1 MTVLRFRQRVFNK
14 RVIAIVLAAVMS
26 FTAVFTSSA
35 QTKRK
40 TYSNNI
46 KHQKIKQSV
55 VLESS
60 DSYYLNKE
68 LVKNSKRLRVGATAY
83 CNDPITFTGTVPEVG
98 RTIAV
103 DPNVIPLG
111 SKVYIPQ
118 FNRVF
123 IAEDTGGK
131 IKGLRIDVYMEDY
144 DTCMNWGFKDIDIYI
159 LNN

>member
-1 MTVLRFRQRVFNK
+1 MRFRRRVFNK
-14 RVIAIVLAAVMS
+14 RVVAMVLAAVMT

-35 QTKRK
+35 QTRRN
-40 TYSNNI
+40 THSNNI
-46 KHQKIKQSV
+46 KQQRV
-55 VLESS
+55 VKKDTDLKSS

-68 LVKNSKRLRVGATAY
+68 IIKNSKHMRVGATAY

-103 DPNVIPLG
+103 DPTVIPYG
-111 SKVYIPQ
+111 TRVYIPQ

-123 IAEDTGGK
+123 IAEDCGSK
-131 IKGLRIDVYMEDY
+131 IKGNRIDIYMKDY
-144 DTCMNWGFKDIDIYI
+144 DTCMEWGFKDIDIYI